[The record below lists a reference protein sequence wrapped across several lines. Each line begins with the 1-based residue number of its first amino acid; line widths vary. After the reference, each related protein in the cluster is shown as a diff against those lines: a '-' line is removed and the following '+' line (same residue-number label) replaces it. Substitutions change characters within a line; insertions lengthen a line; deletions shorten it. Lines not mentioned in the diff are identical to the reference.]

1 MDAYEVLEVLTFSA
15 EDERAIIE
23 VLNYNSAQ
31 EEGE

>member
-1 MDAYEVLEVLTFSA
+1 MWYEVATLSA
-15 EDERAIIE
+15 EDERAIME